1 MGNIVFEP
9 TGLGPTK
16 TNMVLVYSDA
26 YICDGNLR
34 YYLHRIL
41 KKKKNGNQEYIL
53 KFRLKDFHIIDSIA
67 YH

>member
-1 MGNIVFEP
+1 MGNTVLGP
-9 TGLGPTK
+9 TRLGPTK
-16 TNMVLVYSDA
+16 TSMVLVYSDA

-41 KKKKNGNQEYIL
+41 KKRKWQSRIYFKISI
-53 KFRLKDFHIIDSIA
+53 KRLP

>member
-1 MGNIVFEP
+1 MGNTVLEP
-9 TGLGPTK
+9 TSLGPTK

-41 KKKKNGNQEYIL
+41 KKRKWQSRIYFEI
-53 KFRLKDFHIIDSIA
+53 SIKT
-67 YH
+67 

>member
-1 MGNIVFEP
+1 MGNTVLEP
-9 TGLGPTK
+9 TRLGPTK

-41 KKKKNGNQEYIL
+41 KKRKWQSRIYFEISIK
-53 KFRLKDFHIIDSIA
+53 RLP